1 MFIHNLDPVLVAF
14 NLFGLNLEVR
24 YYSLAYLLG
33 FFLSVWWLM
42 YWRKRGEL
50 NLTKE
55 EVWDFAFYLIVGVI
69 VGSRLMMV
77 FWQPMTYLSDPLEIF
92 RFWNGGMSFHGGLI
106 GIISAGL
113 IYCKIKKI
121 KFLSMADLMSVPT
134 LFALAMG
141 RIANF
146 INGELVG
153 RITNL
158 PWCVEFQGYFD
169 CRHPSTLYAA
179 TKRFI
184 ITGWLMFL
192 SFSEL
197 RKKFKP
203 GFLFWNFVFWDGLGR
218 VILDFFRWDILYLGL
233 SKGQWLS
240 AIMVVVSLYFFWK
253 YYQEDWKVLLMI
265 KN

>member
-121 KFLSMADLMSVPT
+121 
-134 LFALAMG
+134 
-141 RIANF
+141 
-146 INGELVG
+146 
-153 RITNL
+153 
-158 PWCVEFQGYFD
+158 
-169 CRHPSTLYAA
+169 
-179 TKRFI
+179 
-184 ITGWLMFL
+184 
-192 SFSEL
+192 
-197 RKKFKP
+197 
-203 GFLFWNFVFWDGLGR
+203 
-218 VILDFFRWDILYLGL
+218 
-233 SKGQWLS
+233 
-240 AIMVVVSLYFFWK
+240 
-253 YYQEDWKVLLMI
+253 
-265 KN
+265 